1 MDAAPFGLL
10 QKAGKTRPMTTFA
23 ELGLSPKLLK
33 ALEKTTLKAP
43 TPIQEQAIPHVMKG
57 RDLMGL
63 AQTGTGKTA
72 AFGLPLL
79 HRLLDI
85 GHPPGPRNVRALILA
100 PTREL
105 VTQISDNLTIF
116 TKGTPVKVL
125 TVVGGASLNRQAM
138 ALARGADVLVA
149 TPGRLIDLLERGD
162 VSLQNT
168 GYLVLDE
175 ADHMLDMGFIHA
187 LRKIAK
193 HIPLKRQTLLFSA
206 TMPKDIEE
214 IAGTYLR
221 DPVRVQVA
229 PPGKPAEKIVQG
241 VHFIPNGDKA
251 KLLEDYL
258 KKHPGEQALVF
269 GRTKHGSEKLSKLLA
284 QWGFKVGSIHGNK
297 SQNQR
302 DRTLTEFR
310 NGELDVLVATDV
322 AARGIDI
329 PGVRHVYNYDLPN
342 VPENYVHRIGRTA
355 RAGAEGNAIAFCAPA
370 EMGELQ
376 AIEKV
381 LKKQI
386 PVIGGAPWAAD
397 IVAAAPKPG
406 QNRGQRPGGGRP
418 GQKPQGRPQGKPQG
432 QRPEHQSQAPKPQPK
447 QGAKPARPMG
457 GGGSPT
463 RAGNSGKPRQQ
474 GAGRRG

>member
-1 MDAAPFGLL
+1 
-10 QKAGKTRPMTTFA
+10 MTSFA
-23 ELGLSPKLLK
+23 DLGLSPKLLK
-33 ALEKTTLKAP
+33 ALEKTTLKQP
-43 TPIQEQAIPHVMKG
+43 TPIQVQAIPHVMQG

-116 TKGTPVKVL
+116 TKGTPVKVV

-251 KLLEDYL
+251 KLLEEYL

-269 GRTKHGSEKLSKLLA
+269 GRTKHGSEKLCKLLA

-310 NGELDVLVATDV
+310 NNELDVLVATDV

-355 RAGAEGNAIAFCAPA
+355 RAGAEGNAVAFCAPA

-418 GQKPQGRPQGKPQG
+418 GQKPQGQKPQGARPQGKPQG

-447 QGAKPARPMG
+447 PGAKPARPMG
-457 GGGSPT
+457 GGGAPT
-463 RAGNSGKPRQQ
+463 RSGNGGKPRQQ

>member
-1 MDAAPFGLL
+1 
-10 QKAGKTRPMTTFA
+10 MTTFA
-23 ELGLSPKLLK
+23 DLGLSPAILK
-33 ALEKTTLKAP
+33 ALEKTTLKTP
-43 TPIQEQAIPHVMKG
+43 TPIQAQAIPHIMKG
-57 RDLMGL
+57 LDLMGL

-85 GHPPGPRNVRALILA
+85 GHPPGPKHVRALILA

-105 VTQISDNLTIF
+105 ISQIKDNFEVF
-116 TKGTPVKVL
+116 TKGTAVRV
-125 TVVGGASLNRQAM
+125 TMVVGGASLFKQAQ
-138 ALARGADVLVA
+138 ALSRGTDVLVA

-162 VSLQNT
+162 VSLEKC

-175 ADHMLDMGFIHA
+175 ADHMLDMGFIHS

-214 IAGTYLR
+214 IADTYLR
-221 DPVRVQVA
+221 NPVRVQVA
-229 PPGKPAEKIVQG
+229 PPGKPVERIVQG
-241 VHFIPNGDKA
+241 VHFTPQGDKA

-269 GRTKHGSEKLSKLLA
+269 GRTKHGSEKLAKLLA
-284 QWGFKVGSIHGNK
+284 TWGFRVGSIHGNK

-302 DRTLTEFR
+302 DRTLAEFK
-310 NGELDVLVATDV
+310 GGALDVLVATDV

-329 PGVRHVYNYDLPN
+329 PTVRHVYNYDLPN

-355 RAGAEGNAIAFCAPA
+355 RAGAEGTAVAFCAPA

-376 AIEKV
+376 AVEKL
-381 LKKQI
+381 LKKPI

-406 QNRGQRPGGGRP
+406 QNRGQRPARP
-418 GQKPQGRPQGKPQG
+418 GGQKPGSKPVAKPGGKPQG
-432 QRPEHQSQAPKPQPK
+432 QRPGGAKPG
-447 QGAKPARPMG
+447 GAKPAGGRPQ
-457 GGGSPT
+457 GGSL
-463 RAGNSGKPRQQ
+463 APRRPDGQK
-474 GAGRRG
+474 RRPG

>member
-1 MDAAPFGLL
+1 
-10 QKAGKTRPMTTFA
+10 MTTFA
-23 ELGLSPKLLK
+23 DLGLSPKILK
-33 ALEKTTLKAP
+33 ALEKTTLKLP
-43 TPIQEQAIPHVMKG
+43 TPIQAQAIPHIMQG

-85 GHPPGPRNVRALILA
+85 GHPPGPKNVRALILA

-105 VTQISDNLTIF
+105 IGQIKDNFEVF
-116 TKGTPVKVL
+116 TKGTAVKV
-125 TVVGGASLNRQAM
+125 TMVVGGASLFKQAQ
-138 ALARGADVLVA
+138 ALSKGTDILVA

-162 VSLQNT
+162 VKLDQC

-175 ADHMLDMGFIHA
+175 ADHMLDMGFIHS

-206 TMPKDIEE
+206 TMPKDISE
-214 IAGTYLR
+214 IADAYLR
-221 DPVRVQVA
+221 DPIKVQVA
-229 PPGKPAEKIVQG
+229 PPGKPIERIVQG
-241 VHFIPNGDKA
+241 VHYIPNGDKA
-251 KLLEDYL
+251 RLLEEYL

-269 GRTKHGSEKLSKLLA
+269 GRTKHGSEKLMKLLDS
-284 QWGFKVGSIHGNK
+284 WGFKVGSIHGNK

-310 NGELDVLVATDV
+310 SGQLDVLVATDV

-329 PGVRHVYNYDLPN
+329 PTVRHVYNFDMPN

-355 RAGAEGNAIAFCAPA
+355 RAGAEGTAVAFCAPA

-376 AIEKV
+376 AVEKL
-381 LKKQI
+381 LKKPI
-386 PVIGGAPWAAD
+386 PVLGGAPWSAEM
-397 IVAAAPKPG
+397 VAAAPKPG
-406 QNRGQRPGGGRP
+406 QNRGQRPGGGGRG
-418 GQKPQGRPQGKPQG
+418 GQKPGSKPPAQG
-432 QRPEHQSQAPKPQPK
+432 QRPGGHKPRSGG
-447 QGAKPARPMG
+447 GAKPQ
-457 GGGSPT
+457 GGSFAPR
-463 RAGNSGKPRQQ
+463 RAGGSGGNRHP
-474 GAGRRG
+474 G

>member
-1 MDAAPFGLL
+1 MN
-10 QKAGKTRPMTTFA
+10 KAGKTRHMTTFA
-23 ELGLSPKLLK
+23 DLGLSPKILK

-43 TPIQEQAIPHVMKG
+43 TPIQVQAIPHVMQG

-79 HRLLDI
+79 HRILDI
-85 GHPPGPRNVRALILA
+85 GHPPAPRTVRALILA

-116 TKGTPVKVL
+116 TKGTAVKVL

-162 VSLQNT
+162 VSLQAT

-229 PPGKPAEKIVQG
+229 PPGKPVEKIVQG

-258 KKHPGEQALVF
+258 EKHPGEQALVF

-329 PGVRHVYNYDLPN
+329 PGVRHVYNYELPN

-355 RAGAEGNAIAFCAPA
+355 RAGAEGNAVAFCAPA

-397 IVAAAPKPG
+397 VVAAAPKPG

-418 GQKPQGRPQGKPQG
+418 GQKPQGKPQG
-432 QRPEHQSQAPKPQPK
+432 GRPEHKSQAPKPQPK
-447 QGAKPARPMG
+447 PAAKPARPMG

-463 RAGNSGKPRQQ
+463 RSGNTGKPQRQGQ
-474 GAGRRG
+474 GGRRG